1 VKQHLCFEKY
11 PWGTRGWPKALG
23 ALEKKK
29 KKKNKNP
36 PTREFAKK
44 FKRYF

>member
-29 KKKNKNP
+29 KKKITKP
-36 PTREFAKK
+36 SSPGIGYILSEEF
-44 FKRYF
+44 